1 MKRTGILLKLFG
13 MSVKDRSPEEIE
25 QMAMDTADALEDTQE
40 SGEERGIPEEN
51 RETKKEAVKDAA
63 FFDALDKKLDT
74 LLKMLDKEPDS
85 QDEKDSEEDAMDVA
99 IKELEGS
106 GEKEDENK
114 EEAQVVTAD
123 SETQEGCIMD
133 QAVAA
138 AILKHV
144 RPSIA
149 AIKDEKER
157 KAVADALIAS
167 VTAGSDSDM
176 AKIIRAARKNATKA
190 ADGARNMDME
200 AVQRAY
206 DNLNPHRKENK

>member
-1 MKRTGILLKLFG
+1 MVNRGRAGKRAAILDSDTSNQKKAAKPERKNMKRTGILLKLFG

-123 SETQEGCIMD
+123 SETQEGCIKIGR
-133 QAVAA
+133 A
-138 AILKHV
+138 HV
-144 RPSIA
+144 
-149 AIKDEKER
+149 
-157 KAVADALIAS
+157 
-167 VTAGSDSDM
+167 
-176 AKIIRAARKNATKA
+176 
-190 ADGARNMDME
+190 
-200 AVQRAY
+200 
-206 DNLNPHRKENK
+206 